1 MYVPK
6 SEEHKHRLIMEVA
19 QARNENPNDV
29 HIKLLTFGHLFKN
42 DVARTAAMAYVRSG
56 KACLSAEGIKSLVFK
71 SGKMLY
77 IRYIEQSAERCIIEV
92 KRADFPSD
100 IPPQRFEY
108 TWEDAVRA
116 GNSTQLNYKKM
127 PAAMLTARCWM
138 KMARDYFSDVVAGY
152 YSVDEL
158 MDNENMNDHERAM
171 ISAQSMGEDIN
182 LSTRPQPQRH
192 TSRRPQAQPAPQPQ
206 PAPKHIEIDQS
217 INSLPEKQ
225 SMSVSQTPSFQTQA
239 EWDDYIARN
248 PLPSPPM
255 PTGRKRRPDD
265 PVVYAPTPMNGFDN
279 FQKVEST
286 YKNIGLDIHDAVN
299 SMAQRGLEAQELST
313 EDHKAFFYR
322 WAFSQVIRENEALED
337 QWWQRRTAYSHV
349 FNAIQVEFKLLAS
362 VDHSDI
368 VRALV
373 EVNAAFFE
381 LCRVAAYI
389 KEGGAL
395 WLHAQNVLKNII
407 NKKQGM
413 SAVIDIYNKAMG
425 Y

>member
-1 MYVPK
+1 MSMYVPMN
-6 SEEHKHRLIMEVA
+6 EEHKHRLIMEVA

-217 INSLPEKQ
+217 INSLPSKQ
-225 SMSVSQTPSFQTQA
+225 SMSVSQAPSFQTQA

-248 PLPSPPM
+248 PLPAETKSE
-255 PTGRKRRPDD
+255 
-265 PVVYAPTPMNGFDN
+265 PVEQVYTHRATPSSLDSFKSVSQLMEWCEWN
-279 FQKVEST
+279 F
-286 YKNIGLDIHDAVN
+286 IPLDEANQVALAHNAHLDQ
-299 SMAQRGLEAQELST
+299 MTEYQRSE
-313 EDHKAFFYR
+313 FFYSWILQGTLR
-322 WAFSQVIRENEALED
+322 NSNLKPDWWRNTSEAKPIFDALRQEFPAISDLSDRLIGKSLGRADFWEAAKVSAHFTDAKLEEAKRVLSKVLNEP
-337 QWWQRRTAYSHV
+337 
-349 FNAIQVEFKLLAS
+349 
-362 VDHSDI
+362 DI
-368 VRALV
+368 
-373 EVNAAFFE
+373 NAASY
-381 LCRVAAYI
+381 LCS
-389 KEGGAL
+389 
-395 WLHAQNVLKNII
+395 
-407 NKKQGM
+407 M
-413 SAVIDIYNKAMG
+413 
-425 Y
+425 